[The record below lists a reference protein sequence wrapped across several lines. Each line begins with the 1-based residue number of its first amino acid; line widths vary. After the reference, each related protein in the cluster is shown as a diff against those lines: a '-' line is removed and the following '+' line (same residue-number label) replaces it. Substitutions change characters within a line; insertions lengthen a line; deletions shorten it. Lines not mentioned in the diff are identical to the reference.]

1 MTDKELEKIYN
12 EAYRAV
18 YWTAFSLLKNEDDAQ
33 DVVQDTFIALFNSYD
48 SIKDKSKIVAWL
60 KKVAANRSLDRL
72 RRTKTDAVEDEFFD
86 DIETV
91 PEDFLPDS
99 LVESA
104 EMRKIIM
111 DIINNSLSE
120 DVRRTLILFY
130 FDEMSTKEIAEALG
144 IPEGTVSRRIHSA
157 KKKIKKEVE
166 KYEEDNDTKLFM
178 VVPFLTSLFTK
189 EAEQVPFRPMPASL
203 LNLSAST
210 GAAEAAGSKIAA
222 EAIKKGTEIAMKKII
237 IAAISVALA
246 GAATTGIIYYVT
258 HKDDNTG
265 TKEKN
270 KKKAENEIAEIEQDD
285 ESNGAS
291 KDGTGSGAAGSGSNV
306 VWADSAH
313 FYVNGK
319 EIVLDQSSVQDLYDS
334 GCYCIFFD
342 STRDYKQT
350 YFYELDDEVEFTS
363 AYIYPDEESA
373 LAGQSGS
380 KDPTGAIFIGIS
392 HPKDQPDDSET
403 YTVRDGIVRR
413 ISGTPENIALWG
425 DYLKLD
431 FPLTMTSEQLLAN
444 SGNADEVFDNTYH
457 YDHSEEYEYAE
468 FKFDEN
474 DQLTEFTLNG
484 GGNDIKTETATDSG
498 SEGGSDDDFAT
509 ADRHYVN
516 YVDLKVSVKGTV
528 ITMGKSTIQDVLD
541 AGTYVNP
548 HLLNRTAAYGLKLD
562 DPLEAG
568 DLVYMTVF
576 DLEDG
581 EDWPSGQNANYPMV
595 FLAKAEKAGPV
606 SEAVICGVHYQT
618 NMSEAWEN
626 EVIFEFPFT
635 LTPEALV
642 ADSGEATSVETGTD
656 ESYYRYENGD
666 CSMVFIFYK
675 GELKSIYG
683 EYDAGSRIDLT
694 YGLVGVEE

>member
-33 DVVQDTFIALFNSYD
+33 DIVQDTFIALFNSYD

-60 KKVAANRSLDRL
+60 KKVAANRSLNRL
-72 RRTKTDAVEDEFFD
+72 TRTKTDTVEDEFFD
-86 DIETV
+86 DVETV

-120 DVRRTLILFY
+120 DIRRTLILFY

-166 KYEEDNDTKLFM
+166 KYEKDNDTKLFM

-210 GAAEAAGSKIAA
+210 GAAEAAGNTIASQ
-222 EAIKKGTEIAMKKII
+222 AIKKGTEITMKKII

-258 HKDDNTG
+258 HKDENTS
-265 TKEKN
+265 TKKKS
-270 KKKAENEIAEIEQDD
+270 KKKAENEIAEIEQEENDPN
-285 ESNGAS
+285 EEGIS
-291 KDGTGSGAAGSGSNV
+291 KDQTANGSGSK
-306 VWADSAH
+306 SA
-313 FYVNGK
+313 
-319 EIVLDQSSVQDLYDS
+319 
-334 GCYCIFFD
+334 
-342 STRDYKQT
+342 
-350 YFYELDDEVEFTS
+350 
-363 AYIYPDEESA
+363 
-373 LAGQSGS
+373 SGS
-380 KDPTGAIFIGIS
+380 G
-392 HPKDQPDDSET
+392 
-403 YTVRDGIVRR
+403 
-413 ISGTPENIALWG
+413 
-425 DYLKLD
+425 
-431 FPLTMTSEQLLAN
+431 
-444 SGNADEVFDNTYH
+444 
-457 YDHSEEYEYAE
+457 
-468 FKFDEN
+468 
-474 DQLTEFTLNG
+474 
-484 GGNDIKTETATDSG
+484 SG
-498 SEGGSDDDFAT
+498 SESDGGAEDDFAT

-516 YVDLKVSVKGTV
+516 YIDLKVSVKGTV

-595 FLAKAEKAGPV
+595 FLAKAETAGPV

-618 NMSEAWEN
+618 QMSDAWEN